1 MAITDPEAIKF
12 VNEYIRPMC
21 EQVRYMGARGSDF
34 ANKWTI
40 LSADFPD
47 DAAELVE
54 DGRDAEGVSRLTG
67 EDINATANVFLT
79 LLSTIGTP
87 EAQATISKPCVR
99 PLLYTPT
106 TQNG

>member
-34 ANKWTI
+34 ANKWS
-40 LSADFPD
+40 LLAADFPN

-54 DGRDAEGVSRLTG
+54 DGRDAEGISRLTG
-67 EDINATANVFLT
+67 EDINATATVFLT
-79 LLSTIGTP
+79 LLASIGTP

-99 PLLYTPT
+99 PLLYSPQVPTP
-106 TQNG
+106 

>member
-34 ANKWTI
+34 ANKWA
-40 LSADFPD
+40 LLGADFPVD
-47 DAAELVE
+47 PAEVVE
-54 DGRDAEGVSRLTG
+54 DGREGEGISRLTG
-67 EDINATANVFLT
+67 ADINATAAVFLT
-79 LLSTIGTP
+79 LLASIGTP

-99 PLLYTPT
+99 PLLYTP
-106 TQNG
+106 QDPA